1 MRRASSQGQDKLL
14 NLDRGLF
21 IIHYQSAEDGIEPPK
36 VIVTPAAGSERDVEL
51 VLHPD
56 ADEGTLWQPDTKLV
70 VRTAAP
76 CSLQIHV
83 LPLRAGGSHA
93 ATVKIE
99 PVSHGERPALAIA
112 RTARTHGSKVKL
124 DDFRLLG
131 HVAGRGDVVVR
142 PNEWVAGPTAPS
154 RIEGIMLAWPD
165 QPEDLDIRYA
175 VKTIGPQI
183 QPAKLVTIGTFS
195 GTRGKALPISSVVLE
210 MSGDGAA
217 DCHFVAEAVFLNSP
231 TLRATGRRV
240 VLSGPTG
247 REPMVGLRINL
258 ESIEAPEIIPTNVS
272 APASKPAATSG
283 RVRVF
288 RSRPRQGTSAE

>member
-21 IIHYQSAEDGIEPPK
+21 IVHYQSAEDGVEPPK
-36 VIVTPAAGSERDVEL
+36 VVVAPAPGSEREVEF

-56 ADEGTLWQPDTKLV
+56 AEEAVLWQPDTKLI
-70 VRTAAP
+70 VRTVAP
-76 CSLQIHV
+76 TTLRVQV
-83 LPLRAGGSHA
+83 MPLRTGGSHA

-99 PVSHGERPALAIA
+99 PVQQGEPPALAIG
-112 RTARTHGSKVKL
+112 RTARAQSTDADL

-131 HVAGRGDVVVR
+131 HVAGRGDVVVG
-142 PNEWVAGPTAPS
+142 PNEWIAGPASPS

-175 VKTIGPQI
+175 VKTMGAQPQA
-183 QPAKLVTIGTFS
+183 AKMVDMGAFS
-195 GTRGKALPISSVVLE
+195 GTRGKALPISSIVLE

-217 DCHFVAEAVFLNSP
+217 DRQFLAEAVFLNSP

-247 REPMVGLRINL
+247 REPMVGLRIN
-258 ESIEAPEIIPTNVS
+258 IENVEVPEIVRPRAS
-272 APASKPAATSG
+272 AQPPKPVATSG

-288 RSRPRQGTSAE
+288 RSRPRQEST